1 MKSRRRPTRREL
13 EEHVRLPATPEEAAR
28 RIFAAARPPD
38 PSKRKRKAKAARSRP
53 LATASHRAEH

>member
-1 MKSRRRPTRREL
+1 MKSRRRATRREL

-38 PSKRKRKAKAARSRP
+38 PSKRIKKRTKKDRAR
-53 LATASHRAEH
+53 A